1 MHKNT
6 TQITSPWRQ
15 YFPCLAQTVRANKP
29 LVYLDSAASSQQ
41 SEQVLATVDT
51 YQRLQHSNV
60 HRGVHALSEKATAEY
75 EGARDIIYKYI
86 GAARREEIIFTSGAT
101 AAINLVAR
109 SYGMQNL
116 QAGDEIIVSSLE
128 HHANL
133 VPWQMLAQQ
142 TGAVIKVIPLL
153 ENGDLDLEAY
163 HKLLNTRTRLLA
175 LTHMSNVL
183 GTINPVQQMIAAAQ
197 AYGAKVL
204 LDGCQAIAHAPV
216 DVQALDC
223 DFYVFSGHKVYAPTG
238 IGVLYAKYDLL
249 EAMPPL
255 FGGGDMIRTVSFEKS
270 TYAPAP
276 YKFEAGTPPIAA
288 AIGLGAALLQL
299 QAWGLPAIH
308 AHESALLS
316 YANRQLA
323 ALDGVRLLAKPAC
336 QGGVISFLIDDVHP
350 HDVGTILDRAG
361 VAVRVG
367 HHCAMPLMGLLQC
380 PATVR
385 ASFGLYSQATDVD
398 ALLLGLRQVQQIFV

>member
-6 TQITSPWRQ
+6 TQIISPWRQ

-41 SEQVLATVDT
+41 SDQVLATVDT

-142 TGAVIKVIPLL
+142 TGAVIKV
-153 ENGDLDLEAY
+153 
-163 HKLLNTRTRLLA
+163 
-175 LTHMSNVL
+175 
-183 GTINPVQQMIAAAQ
+183 
-197 AYGAKVL
+197 
-204 LDGCQAIAHAPV
+204 
-216 DVQALDC
+216 
-223 DFYVFSGHKVYAPTG
+223 
-238 IGVLYAKYDLL
+238 
-249 EAMPPL
+249 
-255 FGGGDMIRTVSFEKS
+255 
-270 TYAPAP
+270 
-276 YKFEAGTPPIAA
+276 
-288 AIGLGAALLQL
+288 QL
-299 QAWGLPAIH
+299 
-308 AHESALLS
+308 
-316 YANRQLA
+316 
-323 ALDGVRLLAKPAC
+323 
-336 QGGVISFLIDDVHP
+336 
-350 HDVGTILDRAG
+350 
-361 VAVRVG
+361 
-367 HHCAMPLMGLLQC
+367 
-380 PATVR
+380 
-385 ASFGLYSQATDVD
+385 
-398 ALLLGLRQVQQIFV
+398 